1 MHCLVRA
8 CVAACLV
15 FASIAQCAAA
25 DFTLAQVL
33 DYPYPSGLV
42 AAENGE
48 HIAWV
53 VNLRGARN
61 VWVADGPAFKPRQVT
76 QFNDDDGQGWTFS
89 STHNWGSCAA
99 AITTQTGQ
107 PMTNGHRTRRQIHRN
122 RRSICGRS
130 SYPMA
135 RRSKSRRAMRL
146 RYRRTDNSPT

>member
-61 VWVADGPAFKPRQVT
+61 VWVADGTGSPVAAKT
-76 QFNDDDGQGWTFS
+76 T
-89 STHNWGSCAA
+89 ST
-99 AITTQTGQ
+99 TTT
-107 PMTNGHRTRRQIHRN
+107 
-122 RRSICGRS
+122 
-130 SYPMA
+130 A
-135 RRSKSRRAMRL
+135 RKSP
-146 RYRRTDNSPT
+146 N